1 MDKSELIKL
10 YLDASDEVKIFV
22 VKILENS
29 QQLPEPRE
37 QHFRTKNKNRGL
49 VWALYRFRQEDRIP

>member
-1 MDKSELIKL
+1 MNLRKKLLGASMDKSELIKL

-29 QQLPEPRE
+29 QPLPEPRE
-37 QHFRTKNKNRGL
+37 
-49 VWALYRFRQEDRIP
+49 

>member
-10 YLDASDEVKIFV
+10 YLDTSDEVKIFV

-37 QHFRTKNKNRGL
+37 
-49 VWALYRFRQEDRIP
+49 